1 MFSVRKM
8 ITTKYLFL
16 HFNLKPFLNVILKAL
31 NVYAPSVLLVVVL
44 ELNLYE
50 CMIFNDHISSEYQK
64 YNTIRSSC
72 RRGACDA
79 LV

>member
-8 ITTKYLFL
+8 ITTKYLLL

-44 ELNLYE
+44 KPLRVHD
-50 CMIFNDHISSEYQK
+50 I
-64 YNTIRSSC
+64 
-72 RRGACDA
+72 
-79 LV
+79 

>member
-16 HFNLKPFLNVILKAL
+16 RFNLKPFLNVILKAL

-44 ELNLYE
+44 ELNLYD
-50 CMIFNDHISSEYQK
+50 I
-64 YNTIRSSC
+64 
-72 RRGACDA
+72 
-79 LV
+79 